1 MPNREM
7 VNMAF
12 ESVFV
17 SDQNNTEIVPENWV
31 VLLTTAV
38 NPFGK
43 NDTNEI
49 LYREQLYKKQIHRW
63 LNDTDYEIFVTE
75 STGWTIP
82 NLLDSPRLHL
92 INFDLIKEFGKS
104 TSSSFYESHSFVKF
118 VKFFQET
125 DFYDKT
131 THILKVTGRYFLPD
145 INKQISVL
153 RNYDVYI
160 QKHKSKN
167 WQNTE
172 YFGINKHLLLD
183 LANKN
188 LSDNTYLEH
197 TFYNFIQDKKR
208 MKFEPFENNISRG
221 GDGKTLNPL

>member
-1 MPNREM
+1 M
-7 VNMAF
+7 VNMGF

>member
-1 MPNREM
+1 M
-7 VNMAF
+7 VNMVF

-75 STGWTIP
+75 STGGTVP

-131 THILKVTGRYFLPD
+131 THILKVTGKYYLNGIIQILGILP
-145 INKQISVL
+145 NEAPSLQIGQLHWYVSL
-153 RNYDVYI
+153 NLFR
-160 QKHKSKN
+160 
-167 WQNTE
+167 
-172 YFGINKHLLLD
+172 FG
-183 LANKN
+183 
-188 LSDNTYLEH
+188 
-197 TFYNFIQDKKR
+197 
-208 MKFEPFENNISRG
+208 
-221 GDGKTLNPL
+221 

>member
-1 MPNREM
+1 M

-75 STGWTIP
+75 STGGTIP

-160 QKHKSKN
+160 QKRKSKN

>member
-1 MPNREM
+1 M

-12 ESVFV
+12 ESVSV

-75 STGWTIP
+75 STGRTIP

-188 LSDNTYLEH
+188 LSDNTNLEH
-197 TFYNFIQDKKR
+197 TFYNFIQDKKC